1 MTPARAEKWKETR
14 AKGKTRYVF
23 LVGVLWWGGFMTGF
37 MSIWQYFMRP
47 ERYDWIQDPLAN
59 LLVFTIGGFLFGT
72 CIWSI
77 AEKQYL
83 KFTKGNWEIEPA
95 GWAKAQ
101 NAPGTPGTLGK
112 QTMNPWLFVALVA
125 IIAIAAVIAYDRLL
139 APKLLQRR
147 VNKLIANAGNS
158 DPRVLENAKNG
169 TISCDS
175 EFLTIS
181 TKNETQKIAW
191 RDIEEIDAYKIDLFS
206 VDLICIAILSHSAK
220 IGLEINEEMAGY
232 RDA

>member
-1 MTPARAEKWKETR
+1 
-14 AKGKTRYVF
+14 
-23 LVGVLWWGGFMTGF
+23 
-37 MSIWQYFMRP
+37 
-47 ERYDWIQDPLAN
+47 
-59 LLVFTIGGFLFGT
+59 
-72 CIWSI
+72 
-77 AEKQYL
+77 
-83 KFTKGNWEIEPA
+83 
-95 GWAKAQ
+95 
-101 NAPGTPGTLGK
+101 
-112 QTMNPWLFVALVA
+112 MNPWLFVALVA